1 MVADGSPAGVM
12 PGDAGVD
19 LTFERYHL
27 LSGSVGGQPV
37 SLELNVPTHN
47 GMAAGMI
54 AGIPVSAE
62 WVAGNNYRIY
72 PDVPCD
78 LTGSFAGQPVELH
91 ATFHLEPGYFFD
103 RGTVTG
109 SIGAEALDA
118 TVKAVGRRGG
128 RTVTAGGTLGS
139 TEFAIDATID
149 GRLTFG
155 RLRGTVAGAP
165 ISIDAARTRGPDGG
179 QTRLTG
185 SYQGPPA
192 LLALAAGAFL
202 HFI

>member
-1 MVADGSPAGVM
+1 VPA
-12 PGDAGVD
+12 
-19 LTFERYHL
+19 
-27 LSGSVGGQPV
+27 
-37 SLELNVPTHN
+37 HN
-47 GMAAGMI
+47 GVAAGMI

-62 WVAGNNYRIY
+62 WVVGDNDRIY

-91 ATFHLEPGYFFD
+91 ASFHLEPGYFFD

-118 TVKAVGRRGG
+118 TVKAAGRLGG
-128 RTVTAGGTLGS
+128 RTVTVGGTLGS
-139 TEFAIDATID
+139 TEFAIDAAID
-149 GRLTFG
+149 
-155 RLRGTVAGAP
+155 GTVAGAP
-165 ISIDAARTRGPDGG
+165 VSIDAARTRGPDGG

-192 LLALAAGAFL
+192 LLALATGAFL